1 MKNLFKW
8 VISLSA
14 YLVLATAFPL
24 FSQSHY
30 EQQQQHQQQ
39 QQQQQNQKFS
49 PPAVQNPPSMP
60 QQISNQQLPRIA
72 VLNTRRCLEE
82 SKMSSHERATL
93 EKMKSQMESVL
104 KDKEKAIHTIE
115 NKLRDEDYMDSISE
129 EAERELR
136 HKKKI
141 LIEEGVELNRQFSDN
156 LEMTNMKIMQTIIEA
171 ITKASK
177 EVVQESASKNQIID
191 LILTSEA
198 CTYFN
203 PVMDITDPVLTK
215 MNATFEVEQK
225 EQAAK
230 KQ

>member
-1 MKNLFKW
+1 MKNLSKW
-8 VISLSA
+8 LVNLSVYSILASAIPLSA
-14 YLVLATAFPL
+14 QVNNDQQKLNAPAT
-24 FSQSHY
+24 QSTSI
-30 EQQQQHQQQ
+30 
-39 QQQQQNQKFS
+39 QKT
-49 PPAVQNPPSMP
+49 
-60 QQISNQQLPRIA
+60 SNQPSKVS

-82 SKMSSHERATL
+82 SKMSKQERIIL
-93 EKMKSQMESVL
+93 EKMKNQMESVL
-104 KDKEKAIHTIE
+104 KDKEKAIQSIE
-115 NKLRDEDYMDSISE
+115 NKLRDEDYMDSISD

-171 ITKASK
+171 INKASK
-177 EVVQESASKNQIID
+177 EVVQDLANSGQIVD

-203 PVMDITDPVLTK
+203 PTLDITDLVLIK
-215 MNATFEVEQK
+215 MDSIYEAEQK

-230 KQ
+230 K